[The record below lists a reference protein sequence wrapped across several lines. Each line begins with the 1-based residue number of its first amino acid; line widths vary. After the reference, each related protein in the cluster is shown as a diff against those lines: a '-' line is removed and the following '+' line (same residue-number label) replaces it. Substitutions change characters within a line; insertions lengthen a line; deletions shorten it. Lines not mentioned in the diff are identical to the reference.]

1 MPTFKQTQ
9 TIKRPVDEVFNTVT
23 DIANFPKW
31 NPTVPDAKKISQG
44 ETGEG
49 TKFEMKVAGFGW
61 VPQTLREFNRNKQVM
76 IVPEMK
82 MMGGGHRF
90 IFTAQGNETRI
101 DHELVMEP
109 RGFFKLMTPMI
120 KMMGKKNLAG
130 TTEALQKYLEKK

>member
-9 TIKRPVDEVFNTVT
+9 IIKKPINEVFRTVT

-31 NPTVPDAKKISQG
+31 NPTVTEAKKISTG

-49 TKFEMKVAGFGW
+49 SRFEMKISGFGW
-61 VPQTLREFNRNKQVM
+61 VPQTLHEFNTNKQVM
-76 IVPEMK
+76 LVPEMK

-90 IFTAQGNETRI
+90 IFSSQGNDTRI
-101 DHELVMEP
+101 EHELIMEP